1 MGVRCVEKG
10 LRSTRNPE
18 TEVQRECAGRSQ
30 KAWNAWPRRLG
41 SSSIKGA
48 TEGLEQTYVT

>member
-10 LRSTRNPE
+10 LRRTRNPE

-30 KAWNAWPRRLG
+30 KAWNAWPRSLG

-48 TEGLEQTYVT
+48 TEGSEQTYVT